1 MMKDSVVSGGPSTSE
16 DIILNLLSGL
26 ILIYYTVLLKIY
38 TNITEILFI
47 RKIQFLN
54 SWIKVNGDFESFI
67 VSFRK
72 IFISK
77 QLTSCSKKLG
87 QIFFLTLSKNWKNE
101 LFDVLFGVLKM
112 PSHGQVKWHCET
124 KVESI
129 KATWKN
135 SLTYLLNVFVFY
147 FCCHV
152 YRLYRWKV
160 NYFNYGMLKKLLC
173 KLADCEQTCNH
184 DLLHSTFNIVIL
196 ILGSLYFRHP
206 NSVTDRKYSRCWN
219 YANIDF

>member
-87 QIFFLTLSKNWKNE
+87 QIFFLTLSKN
-101 LFDVLFGVLKM
+101 
-112 PSHGQVKWHCET
+112 
-124 KVESI
+124 
-129 KATWKN
+129 
-135 SLTYLLNVFVFY
+135 
-147 FCCHV
+147 
-152 YRLYRWKV
+152 
-160 NYFNYGMLKKLLC
+160 
-173 KLADCEQTCNH
+173 
-184 DLLHSTFNIVIL
+184 
-196 ILGSLYFRHP
+196 
-206 NSVTDRKYSRCWN
+206 
-219 YANIDF
+219 